1 MGPNLRLVN
10 VEHCKGFRMSP
21 WRRRASDLLGWFA
34 LMSLAALLGVG
45 CWLAVVLLFVL
56 GG

>member
-1 MGPNLRLVN
+1 
-10 VEHCKGFRMSP
+10 MSP

-34 LMSLAALLGVG
+34 LYALAALLGVG

>member
-1 MGPNLRLVN
+1 
-10 VEHCKGFRMSP
+10 MSP
-21 WRRRASDLLGWFA
+21 WRRHASDLLGWFA
-34 LMSLAALLGVG
+34 LFALASLLGLA

>member
-1 MGPNLRLVN
+1 
-10 VEHCKGFRMSP
+10 MSP
-21 WRRRASDLLGWFA
+21 WRRQASDLLGWFA
-34 LMSLAALLGVG
+34 LYALAALLGIG

>member
-1 MGPNLRLVN
+1 
-10 VEHCKGFRMSP
+10 MSP
-21 WRRRASDLLGWFA
+21 WRRTASDVLGWAA
-34 LMSLAALLGVG
+34 LLALAALVGVG

>member
-1 MGPNLRLVN
+1 
-10 VEHCKGFRMSP
+10 MSP
-21 WRRRASDLLGWFA
+21 WRRQASDLLGWVA
-34 LMSLAALLGVG
+34 LYALAALLGVG

>member
-1 MGPNLRLVN
+1 
-10 VEHCKGFRMSP
+10 MSP
-21 WRRRASDLLGWFA
+21 WRRQASDILGWCALFA
-34 LMSLAALLGVG
+34 LTALLGAG

>member
-1 MGPNLRLVN
+1 
-10 VEHCKGFRMSP
+10 MSP
-21 WRRRASDLLGWFA
+21 WRRTASDVLGWFA
-34 LMSLAALLGVG
+34 LLALASLLGLG

>member
-1 MGPNLRLVN
+1 
-10 VEHCKGFRMSP
+10 MSP
-21 WRRRASDLLGWFA
+21 WRRHASDLLGWAA
-34 LMSLAALLGVG
+34 LLALAALLGVA